1 MTTVNSPF
9 SYYSIKVTSQ
19 LVKHVH
25 PNMGQVFKSGPSKI
39 CGRQ

>member
-1 MTTVNSPF
+1 MVKAMTTVNSPF

-25 PNMGQVFKSGPSKI
+25 PNMGQDIQEWTK
-39 CGRQ
+39 